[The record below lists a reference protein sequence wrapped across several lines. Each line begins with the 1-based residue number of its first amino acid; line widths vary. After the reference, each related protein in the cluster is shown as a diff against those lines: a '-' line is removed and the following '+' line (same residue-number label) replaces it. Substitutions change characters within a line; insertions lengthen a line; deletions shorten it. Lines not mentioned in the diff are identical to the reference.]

1 LRNRFNRSCAVA
13 AIALALLSM
22 ACQPPTTK
30 AVSGDTVGLY
40 AVSNMT
46 GKIYEIVT
54 SASPAKAAA
63 TSLVTVPGSNA
74 NEMVIKNGIAFVS
87 VGNTGSNACGLY
99 YFAVANPGAGCTKM
113 AISGSTASISAQSI
127 CIASSTVG
135 YVTSADYTGTFP
147 NALYSFNPSKPSAGL
162 SLVCALSFPQGV
174 AVGADGYVYV
184 AENGAGKVARVNP
197 AAKTYTE
204 IACTEAGATGLL
216 AGSYNGTAG
225 VFVANTGTWNTSTS
239 SYGNGS
245 VDFIASSGSTA
256 TSVYTSSSFTAA
268 GLASLSSNCLVT
280 TAYGHS
286 YRVALGST
294 PTATEVLSGTT
305 SFGNYDVKVLGGLA
319 YVPDGGNKSGNTIYC
334 FSARS
339 SPVAVAVG
347 VKGDGVGHLCFAE

>member
-1 LRNRFNRSCAVA
+1 MRNRFNRSCAVA

-99 YFAVANPGAGCTKM
+99 YFTVANPGAGCTKM
-113 AISGSTASISAQSI
+113 TISGTSTSISAMSI
-127 CIASSTVG
+127 CVSSSTVG
-135 YVTSADYTGTFP
+135 YVTSADYGTNP
-147 NALYSFNPSKPSAGL
+147 TYANALYSFNPSKPSSGL
-162 SLVCALSFPQGV
+162 SLVCNLSYPQGV
-174 AVGADGYVYV
+174 TVGSDGYVYV
-184 AENGAGKVARVNP
+184 AENTVNKVARVNP

-204 IACTEAGATGLL
+204 IICTEAGATGLL

-225 VFVANTGTWNTSTS
+225 VFVANTGTYNMSTF
-239 SYGNGS
+239 SYENGS
-245 VDFIASSGSTA
+245 VDFIAATGSTA
-256 TSVYTSSSFTAA
+256 VSVYTNSSFTAA
-268 GLASLSSNCLVT
+268 GLASLSSTCLVT
-280 TAYGHS
+280 TAYGHT
-286 YRVALGST
+286 YRVTLGST
-294 PTATEVLSGTT
+294 PTATEVLSGGTKP
-305 SFGNYDVKVLGGLA
+305 FGNYDVKVLGGVA
-319 YVPDGGNKSGNTIYC
+319 YIPDGANTVYC
-334 FSARS
+334 FGSTS
-339 SPVAVAVG
+339 SPVAVSVG
-347 VKGDGVGHLCFAE
+347 SSGDSVGHLCLAE